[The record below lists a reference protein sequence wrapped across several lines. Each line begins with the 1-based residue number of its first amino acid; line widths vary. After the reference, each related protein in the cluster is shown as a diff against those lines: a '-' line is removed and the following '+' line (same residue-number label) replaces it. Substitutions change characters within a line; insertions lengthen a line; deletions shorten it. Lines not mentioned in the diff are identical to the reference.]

1 MLKTAKKEENLKA
14 AKKKIGYER
23 TQNKG
28 EAFLLAK
35 KKKYNWED
43 LKATTLK
50 LKEKWLSL

>member
-35 KKKYNWED
+35 KKNTIEK
-43 LKATTLK
+43 TLK
-50 LKEKWLSL
+50 QQL